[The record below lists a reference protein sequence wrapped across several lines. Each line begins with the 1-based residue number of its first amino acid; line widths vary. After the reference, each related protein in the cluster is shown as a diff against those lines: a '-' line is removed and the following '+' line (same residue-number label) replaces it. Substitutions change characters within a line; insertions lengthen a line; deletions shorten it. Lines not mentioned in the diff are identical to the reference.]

1 MSFHELRVRERA
13 TGARDPAAKER
24 AAAKEALFNA
34 PLEWEVGRPS
44 IETEL
49 RRVESFGSDALV
61 VACGP
66 PSLVNECRLLAVDKG
81 LDFRAE
87 SFQL

>member
-1 MSFHELRVRERA
+1 M
-13 TGARDPAAKER
+13 
-24 AAAKEALFNA
+24 
-34 PLEWEVGRPS
+34 
-44 IETEL
+44 
-49 RRVESFGSDALV
+49 ESFGSDALV